1 MNFYFFVNYPTRAT
15 RPVTRPAL
23 NRGNYPYYP
32 WPAGIFEDA
41 DPYDPWPAG
50 ICYYPTRPGPW
61 RPAASLPRLRYLN
74 RLCLFYTKYHKVGR
88 AGIVGGGGHGR
99 AKKEKD
105 SRKKSKSWFLSP
117 ISVETERPLARNFA
131 RLARKFDR
139 STKLELE
146 IARKNLARKRL
157 ELDIARKRFCSNSL
171 ARNMP
176 CSFLL
181 GFAR

>member
-1 MNFYFFVNYPTRAT
+1 M
-15 RPVTRPAL
+15 
-23 NRGNYPYYP
+23 
-32 WPAGIFEDA
+32 
-41 DPYDPWPAG
+41 
-50 ICYYPTRPGPW
+50 
-61 RPAASLPRLRYLN
+61 SLVCLRY
-74 RLCLFYTKYHKVGR
+74 KIK
-88 AGIVGGGGHGR
+88 
-99 AKKEKD
+99 
-105 SRKKSKSWFLSP
+105 RKIMNATNSA
-117 ISVETERPLARNFA
+117 ETERLFARNFA

-181 GFAR
+181 GFARYLKYYK

>member
-1 MNFYFFVNYPTRAT
+1 MFRNANETTIKLHDACRWPDLEKVN
-15 RPVTRPAL
+15 
-23 NRGNYPYYP
+23 N
-32 WPAGIFEDA
+32 I
-41 DPYDPWPAG
+41 
-50 ICYYPTRPGPW
+50 
-61 RPAASLPRLRYLN
+61 LR
-74 RLCLFYTKYHKVGR
+74 FD
-88 AGIVGGGGHGR
+88 
-99 AKKEKD
+99 KEKID
-105 SRKKSKSWFLSP
+105 AKQLDEMKTLLKTVGPIRMFLSLEEF
-117 ISVETERPLARNFA
+117 SAETERVFARNFA